1 MSGLYRCKCVVGY
14 RPYGSSR
21 VIIFS
26 EKQVANA
33 SLNLVWSPN
42 AASLNMQGTTEATQ
56 FVSALMGSTA
66 NVTLTDPYLTGVAW
80 AALFD
85 SAAAYSSMSA
95 AAANHIMLP
104 ACKDGE
110 DPSSGKCF
118 PFLEIDDPRLRTGGF
133 GDFAHILIKLWYE
146 VAGTRF
152 GLDTYF
158 RLQSFN
164 IEHGNSYPRVS
175 LMGVDP
181 QTVTFNQN
189 LVNYQL
195 EENKTLEE
203 NLEKIIN
210 DYDYNVSFC
219 NDPTQADTKRY
230 VMPKSFKEKGVTA
243 EEVIR
248 KYLSSV
254 GGNMLTLP
262 IKEYAK
268 KISIC
273 TRANLNQGCS
283 VFYLG
288 KGLYEGYSITGQVDP
303 SVFNQ
308 NYQYQTQ
315 LGLGFEYDRASL
327 GENEKYV
334 LDNIYP
340 NTRKE
345 KLKNAKTNLTDFDPQ
360 FTQLTKRY
368 SDSLSSSG
376 FVWRENGPEVTTER
390 RQSTNMYGIGVNG
403 EKPIAMLDGR
413 ITTGTSKDS
422 GRVVIGTNYF
432 LRFCKKD
439 KKDCRNKAIYQETQ
453 NLTKIEDKL
462 VVGTEV
468 KINEQIGTAT
478 ADKPEFVRFYILNT
492 NNSDVITVSP
502 AIVWSYAVP
511 AKALTDEELKN
522 IGLSKTESNSPSGPT
537 SPGQSGDQF
546 AGRVGNTGDSTGP
559 HLHAEIRSSPL
570 AKGEPLNEISDID
583 PYILIGGIPA
593 SKWGVY
599 SRYGPRNGK
608 LHAGLDFSGP
618 GPAGESIN
626 GQEVSVTGGAV
637 ITKVLQNGSS
647 GYEGYGNA
655 VEVKR
660 PDGKYILLAH
670 LQDEALNKVK
680 TNTVG
685 NGSRYG
691 RGVQSGPAPIGAEV
705 STEFRGVPRALR
717 IIPGRTILSLITR
730 YDEWVEQGR
739 PAEID
744 PGIWIAGRFSKW
756 FVKNVR
762 YNWSQGDL
770 RVGITGISDWGN
782 ITSQIK
788 VPTFEEYVQSFKLT
802 GEFEK
807 TNDYYGYIRS
817 LGDLCW
823 KYNETQSSCEVLCS
837 EAQRF
842 QEYFNRAGIG
852 ASVTGSFPASQCNYE
867 GDYLKASTSTMNQ
880 VMGAL
885 RSVGITNPYAY
896 AGVLGNFQEES
907 GIRANRHNL
916 PNPGAGCT
924 QDGTPGYGIAQWCYT
939 RKDGI
944 RKACGSQ
951 STLDCEMQF
960 MVKEIKEGKD
970 VKPGI
975 VAAMNAAKS
984 PEEAA
989 SLWNEYYERGKGA
1002 IPERS
1007 QQAAKIYPGLKCQ
1020 RIND

>member
-1 MSGLYRCKCVVGY
+1 
-14 RPYGSSR
+14 
-21 VIIFS
+21 
-26 EKQVANA
+26 
-33 SLNLVWSPN
+33 
-42 AASLNMQGTTEATQ
+42 
-56 FVSALMGSTA
+56 MGI
-66 NVTLTDPYLTGVAW
+66 N
-80 AALFD
+80 
-85 SAAAYSSMSA
+85 
-95 AAANHIMLP
+95 
-104 ACKDGE
+104 
-110 DPSSGKCF
+110 
-118 PFLEIDDPRLRTGGF
+118 
-133 GDFAHILIKLWYE
+133 
-146 VAGTRF
+146 
-152 GLDTYF
+152 
-158 RLQSFN
+158 
-164 IEHGNSYPRVS
+164 
-175 LMGVDP
+175 P
-181 QTVTFNQN
+181 QTIAFNQN

-219 NDPTQADTKRY
+219 NDPTQTDTKRY

-243 EEVIR
+243 EELIR
-248 KYLSSV
+248 KYIGSV

-327 GENEKYV
+327 GENEKYT

-345 KLKNAKTNLTDFDPQ
+345 KLKNAKTNLLDFDPQ
-360 FTQLTKRY
+360 FTELTKRY
-368 SDSLSSSG
+368 SNNLSSSG

-390 RQSTNMYGIGVNG
+390 RQSTNMFGIGVNG
-403 EKPIAMLDGR
+403 EKPIAMLDGKVVSV
-413 ITTGTSKDS
+413 SKD
-422 GRVVIGTNYF
+422 GGNVTIGTNYF

-453 NLTKIEDKL
+453 NLTKVEDKL
-462 VVGTEV
+462 VVGAEV

-492 NNSDVITVSP
+492 NSSDIITLVP

-522 IGLSKTESNSPSGPT
+522 IGLNKTESNSPSGPAT
-537 SPGQSGDQF
+537 PATPGSSGF
-546 AGRVGNTGDSTGP
+546 IGRVGSTGGSSGA
-559 HLHAEIRSSPL
+559 HLHAEWEDQRFIDVAQVREFVKVPGNLTSSYDDPTRSRH
-570 AKGEPLNEISDID
+570 KGVD
-583 PYILIGGIPA
+583 IGGNNREPIE
-593 SKWGVY
+593 
-599 SRYGPRNGK
+599 
-608 LHAGLDFSGP
+608 L
-618 GPAGESIN
+618 IN
-626 GQEVSVTGGAV
+626 GATLAEIVETNCTKENDRDDTCGGRFGNHVKINTPKGVMILAHLAPGSVTGTPGG
-637 ITKVLQNGSS
+637 I
-647 GYEGYGNA
+647 
-655 VEVKR
+655 R
-660 PDGKYILLAH
+660 
-670 LQDEALNKVK
+670 
-680 TNTVG
+680 

-691 RGVQSGPAPIGAEV
+691 RGVQSGPAPIGVEV

-756 FVKNVR
+756 FIKNAR

-782 ITSQIK
+782 ITSRIK

-823 KYNETQSSCEVLCS
+823 KYNETKSSCEVLCD

-852 ASVTGSFPASQCNYE
+852 AGVTGSFPNSQCEYEGSVIANKQAASQI
-867 GDYLKASTSTMNQ
+867 
-880 VMGAL
+880 MGML
-885 RSVGITNPYAY
+885 RSVGISSKNAY
-896 AGVLGNFQEES
+896 AGVLGNGMAES
-907 GIRANRHNL
+907 TLNFDVHNSGK
-916 PNPGAGCT
+916 PGEGCSS
-924 QDGTPGYGIAQWCYT
+924 TPSSLLGVVGYGLFQWCGSRAEELAASGKCGKNCSFQQQLEFT
-939 RKDGI
+939 ANEIKTGRNISQQCI
-944 RKACGSQ
+944 RR
-951 STLDCEMQF
+951 DWI
-960 MVKEIKEGKD
+960 KEINEAST
-970 VKPGI
+970 PQR
-975 VAAMNAAKS
+975 AADI
-984 PEEAA
+984 
-989 SLWNEYYERGKGA
+989 WNECYERGPGGIGKRQNFA
-1002 IPERS
+1002 RDIE
-1007 QQAAKIYPGLKCQ
+1007 PGLKCQ

>member
-1 MSGLYRCKCVVGY
+1 
-14 RPYGSSR
+14 
-21 VIIFS
+21 
-26 EKQVANA
+26 
-33 SLNLVWSPN
+33 
-42 AASLNMQGTTEATQ
+42 
-56 FVSALMGSTA
+56 
-66 NVTLTDPYLTGVAW
+66 
-80 AALFD
+80 
-85 SAAAYSSMSA
+85 
-95 AAANHIMLP
+95 
-104 ACKDGE
+104 
-110 DPSSGKCF
+110 
-118 PFLEIDDPRLRTGGF
+118 
-133 GDFAHILIKLWYE
+133 
-146 VAGTRF
+146 
-152 GLDTYF
+152 
-158 RLQSFN
+158 
-164 IEHGNSYPRVS
+164 
-175 LMGVDP
+175 
-181 QTVTFNQN
+181 
-189 LVNYQL
+189 
-195 EENKTLEE
+195 
-203 NLEKIIN
+203 
-210 DYDYNVSFC
+210 
-219 NDPTQADTKRY
+219 
-230 VMPKSFKEKGVTA
+230 
-243 EEVIR
+243 
-248 KYLSSV
+248 
-254 GGNMLTLP
+254 
-262 IKEYAK
+262 
-268 KISIC
+268 
-273 TRANLNQGCS
+273 
-283 VFYLG
+283 
-288 KGLYEGYSITGQVDP
+288 
-303 SVFNQ
+303 
-308 NYQYQTQ
+308 
-315 LGLGFEYDRASL
+315 
-327 GENEKYV
+327 
-334 LDNIYP
+334 
-340 NTRKE
+340 
-345 KLKNAKTNLTDFDPQ
+345 
-360 FTQLTKRY
+360 
-368 SDSLSSSG
+368 
-376 FVWRENGPEVTTER
+376 VWRENGPEVTTER
-390 RQSTNMYGIGVNG
+390 RQSTNMFGIGVNG
-403 EKPIAMLDGR
+403 EKPIAMLDGKVVSV
-413 ITTGTSKDS
+413 SKD
-422 GRVVIGTNYF
+422 GGNVTIGTNYF

-453 NLTKIEDKL
+453 NLTKVEDKL
-462 VVGTEV
+462 VVGAEV

-492 NNSDVITVSP
+492 NSSDVITLVP

-522 IGLSKTESNSPSGPT
+522 IGLNKTESNSPSGPAT
-537 SPGQSGDQF
+537 PAQSGDQF
-546 AGRVGNTGDSTGP
+546 AGRVGNTGGSTGP
-559 HLHAEIRSSPL
+559 HLHAEVRSTSL
-570 AKGEPLNEISDID
+570 AKGEPLNANIDID
-583 PYILIGGIPA
+583 PYILIGGLPA

-599 SRYGPRNGK
+599 SGYGQRNGR

-626 GQEVSVTGGAV
+626 GQEISVTGGAV
-637 ITKVLQNGSS
+637 ITKVVPNGSPE
-647 GYEGYGNA
+647 YDGYGNI
-655 VEVKR
+655 VEVRR

-756 FVKNVR
+756 FIKNAR

-823 KYNETQSSCEVLCS
+823 KYNETKSSCEVLCD

-896 AGVLGNFQEES
+896 AGVLGNFQVES

-916 PNPGAGCT
+916 ANPGRGCN
-924 QDGTPGYGIAQWCYT
+924 GSPGYGIAQWCFT
-939 RKDGI
+939 RQDAI
-944 RKACGSQ
+944 RRICGDQ
-951 STLDCEMQF
+951 STLDCELQF

-970 VKPGI
+970 VDASI
-975 VAAMNAAKS
+975 ITAMNAAKS
-984 PEEAA
+984 PEEAG
-989 SLWNEYYERGKGA
+989 SLWNQYYERGSGKV
-1002 IPERS
+1002 PERS
-1007 QQAAKIYPGLKCQ
+1007 QEAAKIYPGLKCQ

>member
-26 EKQVANA
+26 EKQVASA
-33 SLNLVWSPN
+33 SLNLVWAPN
-42 AASLNMQGTTEATQ
+42 TASLNMQGTTEATQ

-118 PFLEIDDPRLRTGGF
+118 PFLEIDDPRARTGGF

-164 IEHGNSYPRVS
+164 IEHGGSYPKVS
-175 LMGVDP
+175 LMGIDP
-181 QTVTFNQN
+181 QTIAFNQN

-243 EEVIR
+243 EELIR
-248 KYLSSV
+248 KYIGSV

-327 GENEKYV
+327 GENEKYT

-345 KLKNAKTNLTDFDPQ
+345 KLKNAKTNLLDFDPQ
-360 FTQLTKRY
+360 FTELTKRY
-368 SDSLSSSG
+368 SNNLSSSG

-390 RQSTNMYGIGVNG
+390 RQSTNMFGIGVNG
-403 EKPIAMLDGR
+403 EKPIAMLDGKVVSV
-413 ITTGTSKDS
+413 SKD
-422 GRVVIGTNYF
+422 GGNVTIGTNYF

-453 NLTKIEDKL
+453 NLTKVEDKL
-462 VVGTEV
+462 VVGAEV

-492 NNSDVITVSP
+492 NSSDVITLVP

-522 IGLSKTESNSPSGPT
+522 IGLNKTESNSPSGPVT
-537 SPGQSGDQF
+537 PTGSGEVI
-546 AGRVGNTGDSTGP
+546 GRVGNTGRSTGP
-559 HLHAEIRSSPL
+559 HLHAEF
-570 AKGEPLNEISDID
+570 D
-583 PYILIGGIPA
+583 PPRPITANDLVGIIEIGGKSPTEWQVTSSYNA
-593 SKWGVY
+593 QESFRTKPHSGVD
-599 SRYGPRNGK
+599 
-608 LHAGLDFSGP
+608 L
-618 GPAGESIN
+618 
-626 GQEVSVTGGAV
+626 
-637 ITKVLQNGSS
+637 GSS
-647 GYEGYGNA
+647 GINKQPITLINGTVSEVGNEAGGYGNY
-655 VEVKR
+655 VVIDTPK
-660 PDGKYILLAH
+660 GKILLGH
-670 LQDEALNKVK
+670 LDDGSTQNVK
-680 TNTVG
+680 GKTVST
-685 NGSRYG
+685 GSRYG

-756 FVKNVR
+756 FIKNAR

-823 KYNETQSSCEVLCS
+823 KYNETKSSCEVLCD

-852 ASVTGSFPASQCNYE
+852 ASVTSEYPPANCQYTGTKYPKDRVNAIINAARQ
-867 GDYLKASTSTMNQ
+867 GGINTKA
-880 VMGAL
+880 G
-885 RSVGITNPYAY
+885 Y
-896 AGVLGNFQEES
+896 AGVVGNALVES
-907 GIRANRHNL
+907 GVSLSPTAE
-916 PNPGAGCT
+916 NPRSKA
-924 QDGTPGYGIAQWCYT
+924 YGIFQWLGGRRQGLETYANSKGASPSSFNIQMERFVQELKGADFQGQAT
-939 RKDGI
+939 VQ
-944 RKACGSQ
+944 ALNSANSPSQ
-951 STLDCEMQF
+951 AAAAFNRLFERAPGQKEQERQDYA
-960 MVKEIKEGKD
+960 KEIYND
-970 VKPGI
+970 L
-975 VAAMNAAKS
+975 S
-984 PEEAA
+984 
-989 SLWNEYYERGKGA
+989 
-1002 IPERS
+1002 
-1007 QQAAKIYPGLKCQ
+1007 CQ
-1020 RIND
+1020 DS